1 MIRGQPGAAG
11 SGMLESM
18 NDEQE
23 SNLPQRAPDRNVS
36 GYEATLVDWHSST
49 MKDAALRHI
58 YRPVRGAVLD
68 VGCGPGIL
76 LATLAG
82 ENPEL
87 RLAGVD
93 SDPETIRVAQERLG
107 ARADL
112 RLGDA
117 GELVWEDLQFDVVT
131 CVNSFHRYPQPRRA
145 LAEMH
150 RVLKLGGML
159 VIADHWAPPV
169 LRHVMNVLR
178 VLQDRGNEIM
188 YGRREMIW
196 MLGKEGFEQ
205 LTWTQEGS
213 IGFVATAIVPNVVPG
228 MMELETTA

>member
-1 MIRGQPGAAG
+1 
-11 SGMLESM
+11 
-18 NDEQE
+18 
-23 SNLPQRAPDRNVS
+23 
-36 GYEATLVDWHSST
+36 
-49 MKDAALRHI
+49 
-58 YRPVRGAVLD
+58 
-68 VGCGPGIL
+68 
-76 LATLAG
+76 
-82 ENPEL
+82 
-87 RLAGVD
+87 
-93 SDPETIRVAQERLG
+93 
-107 ARADL
+107 
-112 RLGDA
+112 
-117 GELVWEDLQFDVVT
+117 
-131 CVNSFHRYPQPRRA
+131 
-145 LAEMH
+145 MH

-228 MMELETTA
+228 MIELETTA

>member
-1 MIRGQPGAAG
+1 
-11 SGMLESM
+11 MLEAM
-18 NDEQE
+18 NEEQE
-23 SNLPQRAPDRNVS
+23 SNLPQGAPDRHVS
-36 GYEATLVDWHSST
+36 GYEATLVDLHSRT

-93 SDPETIRVAQERLG
+93 SDPETIRVAQQRLG

-117 GELVWEDLQFDVVT
+117 GELSWEDRQFDVVT
-131 CVNSFHRYPQPRRA
+131 CVNSFHRYPQPRLA

-159 VIADHWAPPV
+159 VIADPWAPPV
-169 LRHVMNVLR
+169 LRQVMNVLR
-178 VLQDRGNEIM
+178 VLQDRANKIM

-205 LTWTQEGS
+205 PTWTHERS
-213 IGFVATAIVPNVVPG
+213 IGFVATAMVPNVVPG